1 MLNKETKAYKN
12 KIEYINKYSK
22 ENYKQV
28 IITISKRTE
37 QDIIDE
43 LNKHPNSK
51 SAYIKNLI
59 RKDLKSRKVQYL
71 RGMPCYMHICVCVYA
86 YMCEK

>member
-1 MLNKETKAYKN
+1 MNGGECKMLNKKTKAYKN
-12 KIEYINKYSK
+12 KIEYINKYTK
-22 ENYKQV
+22 RHYKQV
-28 IITISKRTE
+28 IITISKSTE

-59 RKDLKSRKVQYL
+59 RRDLKNRNSQ
-71 RGMPCYMHICVCVYA
+71 
-86 YMCEK
+86 

>member
-22 ENYKQV
+22 ENYKQI

-59 RKDLKSRKVQYL
+59 RKDLKSRKVQ
-71 RGMPCYMHICVCVYA
+71 
-86 YMCEK
+86 

>member
-37 QDIIDE
+37 QI
-43 LNKHPNSK
+43 LVTS
-51 SAYIKNLI
+51 
-59 RKDLKSRKVQYL
+59 
-71 RGMPCYMHICVCVYA
+71 
-86 YMCEK
+86 

>member
-1 MLNKETKAYKN
+1 MKMLNKETKAYKN

-22 ENYKQV
+22 DHYKQI

-59 RKDLKSRKVQYL
+59 RKDLKIRKVQ
-71 RGMPCYMHICVCVYA
+71 
-86 YMCEK
+86 